1 MIYRWNEL
9 SKIPSKQG
17 VYAWYYVPEITDFDL
32 KNVIQEIRDN
42 PEQAENMVSTFLYDF
57 IFKYF
62 QEEPYKASLFGS
74 LKPKYE
80 GSIDHKPELSTSL
93 IERIIEK
100 PDRLNTIREVLEKSV
115 PNFSSPMYIGMSK
128 NVHRRIQEHESLIRK
143 YSSIPQSIIHEPSSR
158 DQSFAMRLCSRGIP
172 PNQLVVCVNI
182 VDVSDDSYI
191 DIENILNRIH
201 YPLLGRN

>member
-9 SKIPSKQG
+9 SKIPSQQG

-32 KNVIQEIRDN
+32 QSAIEKIRND
-42 PEQAENMVSTFLYDF
+42 PDQAEHVISTFLYDF

-62 QEEPYKASLFGS
+62 QEEPYKASLFGT

-80 GSIDHKPELSTSL
+80 GLIDHKPELSKSL
-93 IERIIEK
+93 VERIIES
-100 PDRLNTIREVLEKSV
+100 PDRLNTIREVLVKSV
-115 PNFSSPMYIGMSK
+115 PNFSSPMYIGMSG
-128 NVHRRIQEHESLIRK
+128 NVHRRIQEHQSLIRK
-143 YSSIPQSIIHEPSSR
+143 YSSLSQSKTHEASNR
-158 DQSFAMRLCSRGIP
+158 DQSFAVRLCSRGIP
-172 PNQLVVCVNI
+172 PNQLVVFVNI
-182 VDVSDDSYI
+182 IDVSDDSYI